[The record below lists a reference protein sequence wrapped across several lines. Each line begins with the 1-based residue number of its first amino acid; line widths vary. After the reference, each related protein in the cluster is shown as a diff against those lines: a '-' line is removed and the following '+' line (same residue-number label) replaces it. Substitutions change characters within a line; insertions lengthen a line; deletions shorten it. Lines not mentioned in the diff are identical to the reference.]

1 MLLPI
6 TAPEAINMPCGVH
19 NALERYSGPY
29 VGLLHNVR
37 CVSWADIVLASDTR
51 TTPVEAE
58 LDFTHIIAHYLAA
71 ITINHNIFY
80 LVRLAT

>member
-19 NALERYSGPY
+19 NASETYSGAY

-37 CVSWADIVLASDTR
+37 CVSWADIVLASNTR

-58 LDFTHIIAHYLAA
+58 LDFTLRLYIYVAA
-71 ITINHNIFY
+71 QILQGHT
-80 LVRLAT
+80 